1 MFHPGVQGI
10 VWYLCWLY
18 FAYEEPSDH
27 PNISK
32 AELNHIG
39 KHWNTKVYTCMETY
53 SLFNNQTPDNICKM
67 GTRHESTLEWVG
79 VNTCMGRNV
88 NLQGRQ

>member
-1 MFHPGVQGI
+1 MQQLYSQSKYQLSISYIIDHLARSFSVCAISFCSIHPGVQGI

-32 AELNHIG
+32 AELNLIG
-39 KHWNTKVYTCMETY
+39 KHWNTKV
-53 SLFNNQTPDNICKM
+53 
-67 GTRHESTLEWVG
+67 GTFV
-79 VNTCMGRNV
+79 
-88 NLQGRQ
+88 